1 MMKRMM
7 MLMKRKSSKMMFGPP
22 SLVSL
27 DGFSSC
33 DRDAYGDEHE
43 AAYDDA
49 FVEEGE
55 NGDDHDGGDD
65 GEDDDED
72 DEDDE
77 QEDDAWT
84 PRTSVTGFSLSPG
97 QHFGSSDLFINGQ
110 ALPLEM
116 QCNAIQCNVV
126 QTCSSMDQHCPLKY
140 KAVQCNVVQDVT
152 DQQWPSKCSAMQCN
166 VVHFSSLTDEHYPLK
181 CSEM

>member
-1 MMKRMM
+1 M

-33 DRDAYGDEHE
+33 DRDAYGDEHD

-49 FVEEGE
+49 FVEQGE

-72 DEDDE
+72 GADDG
-77 QEDDAWT
+77 
-84 PRTSVTGFSLSPG
+84 VG
-97 QHFGSSDLFINGQ
+97 HQ
-110 ALPLEM
+110 AGVPPL
-116 QCNAIQCNVV
+116 
-126 QTCSSMDQHCPLKY
+126 T
-140 KAVQCNVVQDVT
+140 
-152 DQQWPSKCSAMQCN
+152 
-166 VVHFSSLTDEHYPLK
+166 
-181 CSEM
+181 